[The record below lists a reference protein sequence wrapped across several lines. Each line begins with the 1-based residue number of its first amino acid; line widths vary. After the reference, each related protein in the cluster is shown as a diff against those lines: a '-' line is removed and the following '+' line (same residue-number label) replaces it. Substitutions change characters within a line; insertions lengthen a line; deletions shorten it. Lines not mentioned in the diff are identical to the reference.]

1 MAGTLDRDRQ
11 RTLVLRAGALLAAS
25 LDLAPVGHVA
35 PDTSDVLVI
44 DFADVVHAE
53 GANLAAGGV
62 PPSPATAGSRAA
74 IVAAPSASRT

>member
-35 PDTSDVLVI
+35 PDSSDVLVI
-44 DFADVVHAE
+44 DFADVVDAE
-53 GANLAAGGV
+53 LANFAAGRV
-62 PPSPATAGSRAA
+62 TPSTATARSRST
-74 IVAAPSASRT
+74 IVSASSASRT